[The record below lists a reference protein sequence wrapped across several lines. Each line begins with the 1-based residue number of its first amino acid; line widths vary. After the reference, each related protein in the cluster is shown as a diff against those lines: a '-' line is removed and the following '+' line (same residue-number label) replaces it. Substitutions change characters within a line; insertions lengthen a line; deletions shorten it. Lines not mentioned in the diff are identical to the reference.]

1 VPTELVTTPS
11 LSRLTGGQSS
21 VTDQGRSSASAR
33 RGPADGWCGGLSGP
47 DDQRSQLAV
56 WPAERHCALRCAAPP
71 RSRQKPRGR
80 PWILQTRPDFLP
92 SANRIVIDMTDRSEA
107 RGGWRRRMLVAGS
120 PALLV
125 LLALGGEGAAAG
137 SRQVLAKYPIA
148 SRVVAVRHEVGLG
161 GPSRRPLRRTSVI
174 HVASGSV
181 RKQFAVSEPAG
192 VIRLLRLTLPRGT
205 RANLTGVIPQVAGIG
220 MSVPQR
226 NMPSENCRRGGSVEV
241 CTQAE
246 EACPM
251 PAAKWQFQLHKL
263 AGPAG
268 EVRLEF
274 VVS

>member
-1 VPTELVTTPS
+1 VWQAHRRSRGRGQGGP
-11 LSRLTGGQSS
+11 LSRPSWLQTYRLLPH
-21 VTDQGRSSASAR
+21 DR
-33 RGPADGWCGGLSGP
+33 
-47 DDQRSQLAV
+47 
-56 WPAERHCALRCAAPP
+56 
-71 RSRQKPRGR
+71 R

-92 SANRIVIDMTDRSEA
+92 SANRTVIDMSDRSDA
-107 RGGWRRRMLVAGS
+107 AGGWRCRMLVAGS
-120 PALLV
+120 PALLA
-125 LLALGGEGAAAG
+125 LLAFAGWGAAAG
-137 SRQVLAKYPIA
+137 SRQVLTKYSID
-148 SRVVAVRHEVGLG
+148 SRVVAVRREVEVGR
-161 GPSRRPLRRTSVI
+161 RRPRPLWRTSVI
-174 HVASGSV
+174 HVVSGSV
-181 RKQFAVSEPAG
+181 RKRFAVSEPAG

-226 NMPSENCRRGGSVEV
+226 NVPSENCRRGGSVEV